1 MKHFIIQYIILMA
14 SIQLGYSQESSVY
27 DSYVPFPISSPKL
40 SCSAMPRS
48 RVFFVKLSIFPRKNY
63 LMQNRRAQVLGL
75 VWGRNICI
83 VLKGRASGRIS

>member
-40 SCSAMPRS
+40 SCSAMPRQINTDS
-48 RVFFVKLSIFPRKNY
+48 GQANAIQGKRNSNHEVRHSQEVKHGSTLLPPYNIEMCAQPR
-63 LMQNRRAQVLGL
+63 
-75 VWGRNICI
+75 
-83 VLKGRASGRIS
+83 